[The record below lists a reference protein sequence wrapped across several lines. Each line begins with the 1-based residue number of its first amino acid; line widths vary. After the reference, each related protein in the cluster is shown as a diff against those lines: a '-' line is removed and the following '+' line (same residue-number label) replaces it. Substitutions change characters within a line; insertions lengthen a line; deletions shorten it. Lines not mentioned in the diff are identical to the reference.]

1 MLWLSLNHEWMIA
14 HFNPLNTF
22 VFLFL
27 FSLFF
32 FLCRTNYYFSIRN
45 DGAENLFSSLIFF
58 FREIKG
64 IGKWANGNHNV
75 LNKID
80 VRSWCA
86 QVQFERNKI
95 NTHNIEIILN
105 VYAWCLL
112 TTVHRISSAYLSYTR
127 PWFAYAFRNSEL
139 RTGKMR
145 IVKNEQWTT
154 NNTSWRWL
162 KQTNERA
169 LELAPRQSS
178 IECMH
183 YTKHTQQ
190 TQIQSDTLAASPLN
204 NRNGR

>member
-1 MLWLSLNHEWMIA
+1 MMARGIC
-14 HFNPLNTF
+14 
-22 VFLFL
+22 FL
-27 FSLFF
+27 
-32 FLCRTNYYFSIRN
+32 
-45 DGAENLFSSLIFF
+45 LIFF
-58 FREIKG
+58 SREIKG

-86 QVQFERNKI
+86 QVQFWKEQKKNTH
-95 NTHNIEIILN
+95 THNIEIILN

-154 NNTSWRWL
+154 NTSWRWL
-162 KQTNERA
+162 KQTNERS
-169 LELAPRQSS
+169 LAPTQSS
-178 IECMH
+178 IGCMH
-183 YTKHTQQ
+183 YTKHTQH
-190 TQIQSDTLAASPLN
+190 TQHTARHTRSIAVKQ
-204 NRNGR
+204 